1 MRVKRVSGELGSSTS
16 NHGLPGS
23 PRGTAGRYP
32 IGMAVACWG
41 GGRLLAP
48 YQGGRRRLRARRP
61 RTWQRRLPGSG
72 REPPGSG
79 REPPWAGRPR
89 AAGSRGPADR
99 GSREPPW
106 PGAAGSRGRASQW
119 CPLAVGVEPMFSP
132 PVRPSLRCLRGG
144 EGSACVDPLRHRLC
158 GAPVGVRD
166 LAGERVLGVG
176 TGRVTSGLEVACPS
190 GRRCRSRKSVWFIA
204 TLGSNP
210 SATATGIPGA
220 SPSGEAPGILVCSAQ
235 SLRAPPPSTASA
247 HDRSALTS
255 TAIPS

>member
-1 MRVKRVSGELGSSTS
+1 MRVKRVRGGLGSSTS
-16 NHGLPGS
+16 NHGPLGS

-32 IGMAVACWG
+32 IGMAVACRG

-72 REPPGSG
+72 REPPGAVGGPTEGS
-79 REPPWAGRPR
+79 REPWAGR
-89 AAGSRGPADR
+89 
-99 GSREPPW
+99 

-235 SLRAPPPSTASA
+235 GLRAPPPSTASA